1 MDCNVKEQQN
11 AAKGHT
17 VKHTVNP
24 TFIMKF
30 LSVCRVSFG
39 VTNTQPNGQKLGSEP
54 RQRALSNCPCSAAG
68 FGEETHCSKPPTTL
82 STRSHSMQLL
92 SLLKAKTGLKDHHF
106 TSAEKFNRIL
116 QHVTDPYQKKT
127 SRGTSSNGTMLEQ
140 AVRAE
145 ESRFQGE

>member
-68 FGEETHCSKPPTTL
+68 FGEETNCSKPPTTL

-92 SLLKAKTGLKDHHF
+92 SLLKAQDRTQRSSFYICRKIQQNTAACHRPISKENFQRHVQQWYDAGASC
-106 TSAEKFNRIL
+106 TCRRITL
-116 QHVTDPYQKKT
+116 P
-127 SRGTSSNGTMLEQ
+127 G
-140 AVRAE
+140 
-145 ESRFQGE
+145 